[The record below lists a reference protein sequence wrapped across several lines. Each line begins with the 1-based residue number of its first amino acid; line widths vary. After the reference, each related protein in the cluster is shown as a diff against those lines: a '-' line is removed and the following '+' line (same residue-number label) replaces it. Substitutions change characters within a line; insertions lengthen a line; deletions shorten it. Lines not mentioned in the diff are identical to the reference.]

1 MIRLQPKIGLVFRLA
16 VATLAM
22 IWSTSASASLL
33 IADNFVRVGP
43 DEVVAAPFASPST
56 STVNAYSGL
65 VEIIASGTGFSL
77 FSILNDAF
85 YGVSSGSPLDTQYY
99 QLNIG
104 WTTAPLAPLSGE
116 PRNIDNFIVFIE
128 GIGPT
133 TPTAR
138 PAFDAGNTYHFVV
151 DTALLLP
158 EMLQFGVSDG
168 NFGDNGGSYSIE
180 VHQVRAEAVPE
191 PGTMAL
197 IVMAV
202 AAMGSVRMRRRA
214 R

>member
-1 MIRLQPKIGLVFRLA
+1 MIRLQLKIGLFCRLVGAALVFLWA
-16 VATLAM
+16 
-22 IWSTSASASLL
+22 TSAGASLL

-43 DEVVAAPFASPST
+43 DEVVAAPFTAPST
-56 STVNAYSGL
+56 ATVNTYSGL

-85 YGVSSGSPLDTQYY
+85 YGVSSGAPLDGQYY

-116 PRNIDNFIVFIE
+116 SRNIDNFIVFIE

-138 PAFDAGNTYHFVV
+138 PTYDADHTYHFVV

-158 EMLQFGVSDG
+158 EKLQFGVSDG

-180 VHQVRAEAVPE
+180 VHQVRAGAVPE
-191 PGTMAL
+191 PGTLGL
-197 IVMAV
+197 IVLAF
-202 AAMGSVRMRRRA
+202 AAIGSPRLRRRA
-214 R
+214 